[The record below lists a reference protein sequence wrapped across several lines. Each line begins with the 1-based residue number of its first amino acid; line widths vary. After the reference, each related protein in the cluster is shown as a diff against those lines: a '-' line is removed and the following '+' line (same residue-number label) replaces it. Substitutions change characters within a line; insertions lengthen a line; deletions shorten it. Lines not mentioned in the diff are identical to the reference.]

1 MARRLRQADVGV
13 RVLPARA
20 VTREF
25 RYAVLGLGGIGS
37 AALYRLAHRSAGE
50 VIGFERFELGHARG
64 ASEDHSRI
72 IRRSYHTPGYV
83 RLADSA
89 YRAWE
94 EVERESGTELLVR
107 TGGLDL
113 WPAGAAIPAEDY
125 TGSMR
130 AEGVAFEELDVAEV
144 MRRWPQWKLDDG
156 TRAVFQEDGGLV
168 AASRANQV
176 HRDLAAAHGAVLRD
190 RAPVTAIRD
199 ADGELELEAGG
210 ERYRVGTLVVSADA
224 WTNEV
229 LAMLGVRP
237 LPLTITK
244 EQVVYFDGPEDFSP
258 ERFPVWIW
266 MDDPAFYGVP
276 SFGEPG
282 PKAGQDVGGAEIGDP
297 DDRGE
302 GPDPSA
308 LRRVRAFVEEH
319 LPATGPVRSVKAC
332 TYAMPPDRD
341 FVLDRLPEHPNVLV
355 ALGAAH
361 GFKFAAWFGKALADL
376 AVDARTDA
384 NLSAFAIDRPVLRM
398 ANPPKAFLV

>member
-1 MARRLRQADVGV
+1 
-13 RVLPARA
+13 

-37 AALYRLAHRSAGE
+37 AALYRLARRVPGE
-50 VIGFERFELGHARG
+50 VIGFERFELGHGRG

-83 RLADSA
+83 RLADPA

-94 EVERESGTELLVR
+94 EIERESGSELLIR

-130 AEGVAFEELDVAEV
+130 AEGVPFEELDAGEV

-156 TRAVFQEDGGLV
+156 TRAVFQKDGGLV
-168 AASRANQV
+168 AASKANSV
-176 HRDLAAAHGAVLRD
+176 HRDLAAAHGALLRD
-190 RAPVTAIRD
+190 RSPVTAIRD
-199 ADGELELEAGG
+199 AGGEMELEAGG
-210 ERYRVGTLVVSADA
+210 ERYRVATLVVAADG
-224 WTNEV
+224 WTNQV
-229 LAMLGVRP
+229 LAMLGIRA
-237 LPLTITK
+237 LPLTITE
-244 EQVVYFDGPEDFSP
+244 EQVVYFEGPEDFAP
-258 ERFPVWIW
+258 GRFPVWIW

-276 SFGEPG
+276 AFGEPG
-282 PKAGQDVGGAEIGDP
+282 PKAGQDVGGPEIDDP
-297 DDRGE
+297 DDRDNE
-302 GPDPSA
+302 PDPSA
-308 LRRVRAFVEEH
+308 LQRVRGFVEEH
-319 LPATGPVRSVKAC
+319 LPGAGPVRFAHTC

-341 FVLDRLPEHPNVLV
+341 FVLDRLSEHPNVLV

-361 GFKFAAWFGKALADL
+361 GFKFAAWFGIALAEL
-376 AVDARTDA
+376 AVDGPIDA
-384 NLSAFAIDRPVLRM
+384 DVSAFTIDRPVLRM

>member
-1 MARRLRQADVGV
+1 
-13 RVLPARA
+13 

-37 AALYRLAHRSAGE
+37 AALYRLARRAPGE
-50 VIGFERFELGHARG
+50 AIGFERFELGHPHG

-72 IRRSYHTPGYV
+72 VRRSYHTPSYV
-83 RLADSA
+83 RLAEAA

-94 EVERESGTELLVR
+94 EVERESGSELLVR

-113 WPAGAAIPAEDY
+113 WPADAAIPVEDY

-130 AEGVAFEELDVAEV
+130 TEGVPFEELDAGEV

-156 TRAVFQEDGGLV
+156 TRAVFQEDGGFV
-168 AASRANQV
+168 AASVANRT

-199 ADGELELEAGG
+199 AGGELELEAGG
-210 ERYRVGTLVVSADA
+210 ERYRVGTLLVAADA
-224 WTNEV
+224 WTQAV
-229 LAMLGVRP
+229 LAMLGTRP

-244 EQVVYFDGPEDFSP
+244 EQVVYFDGPEDLSA

-276 SFGEPG
+276 AFGEPG
-282 PKAGQDVGGAEIGDP
+282 PKAGQDVGGPEMEDP
-297 DDRGE
+297 DDRGDE
-302 GPDPSA
+302 PDPSS
-308 LRRVRAFVEEH
+308 LHRVRGFVEEH
-319 LPATGPVRSVKAC
+319 LPAAGPVRLTRTC
-332 TYAMPPDRD
+332 TYTMPPDRD
-341 FVLDRLPEHPNVLV
+341 FVLDRVPEHPNVLV

-361 GFKFAAWFGKALADL
+361 GFKFAAWFGKALAEL
-376 AVDARTDA
+376 AVEGLTDA
-384 NLSAFAIDRPVLRM
+384 DVSPFAIDRPALTE
-398 ANPPKAFLV
+398 ANPPKRFLL

>member
-1 MARRLRQADVGV
+1 
-13 RVLPARA
+13 

-130 AEGVAFEELDVAEV
+130 AEDVAFEELEAGEV

-156 TRAVFQEDGGLV
+156 THAVFQEDSGLV
-168 AASRANQV
+168 AASKANRV
-176 HRDLAAAHGAVLRD
+176 HRDWAAAHGAVLRD
-190 RAPVTAIRD
+190 RAPVTAIQD
-199 ADGELELEAGG
+199 TGGELELEAGG
-210 ERYRVGTLVVSADA
+210 ERYRVDNLVVAADG
-224 WTNEV
+224 WTNQV
-229 LAMLGVRP
+229 LAMLEVRP
-237 LPLTITK
+237 LPLTTTK

-276 SFGEPG
+276 AFGEPG
-282 PKAGQDVGGAEIGDP
+282 PKVGQDVGGPEIEDP
-297 DDRGE
+297 DDRGDE
-302 GPDPSA
+302 PDPSS
-308 LRRVRAFVEEH
+308 LHRVRGFVEEH
-319 LPATGPVRSVKAC
+319 LPTAGAGRSVRPC
-332 TYAMPPDRD
+332 TYTMTPDRD

-355 ALGAAH
+355 GLGSAH
-361 GFKFAAWFGKALADL
+361 GFKFAAWFGKVLADL
-376 AVDARTDA
+376 AVDGRTDA
-384 NLSAFAIDRPVLRM
+384 DLSAFAIDRPVLRM
-398 ANPPKAFLV
+398 ADPPKAFLV

>member
-1 MARRLRQADVGV
+1 
-13 RVLPARA
+13 
-20 VTREF
+20 VTREY

-37 AALYRLAHRSAGE
+37 AAVYRLARRAPGE
-50 VIGFERFELGHARG
+50 VIGLERFELGHSRG

-113 WPAGAAIPAEDY
+113 WPAGAAIPVEDY

-130 AEGVAFEELDVAEV
+130 AEGVAFEELEAAEV

-168 AASRANQV
+168 AASVANRV

-224 WTNEV
+224 WTNQV

-244 EQVVYFDGPEDFSP
+244 EQVVYLEGPEDFSS
-258 ERFPVWIW
+258 ERSPVWIW

-276 SFGEPG
+276 PFGEPG
-282 PKAGQDVGGAEIGDP
+282 PKVGQDVGGPAIEDP
-297 DDRGE
+297 DDRGDE
-302 GPDPSA
+302 PDAPA
-308 LRRVRAFVEEH
+308 LDRVRGFVEEH
-319 LPATGPVRSVKAC
+319 LPGAGAVRSVRPC
-332 TYAMPPDRD
+332 TYTMTPDRD
-341 FVLDRLPEHPNVLV
+341 FVLDRLPEDPNVLV

-376 AVDARTDA
+376 AVDGHTDA
-384 NLSAFAIDRPVLRM
+384 DVSPFAIDRPALTE
-398 ANPPKAFLV
+398 ANPPKRFLL

>member
-1 MARRLRQADVGV
+1 
-13 RVLPARA
+13 

-25 RYAVLGLGGIGS
+25 RYAVLGQGGIGS
-37 AALYRLAHRSAGE
+37 AALYRLARRAPGE
-50 VIGFERFELGHARG
+50 VMGFERFELGHGRG

-83 RLADSA
+83 RLAEAA

-94 EVERESGTELLVR
+94 EVERESGAELFVR

-113 WPAGAAIPAEDY
+113 WPADAAIPVEDY

-130 AEGVAFEELDVAEV
+130 AEGVPFEELDAGEV

-168 AASRANQV
+168 AASLANRT

-199 ADGELELEAGG
+199 AGDELELEAGG
-210 ERYRVGTLVVSADA
+210 ERYRIGTLVVAADA
-224 WTNEV
+224 WTNGV
-229 LAMLGVRP
+229 LAMLGARP

-244 EQVVYFDGPEDFSP
+244 EQVVYLDVTDDFSAD
-258 ERFPVWIW
+258 RFPAWIW

-276 SFGEPG
+276 AFGEPG
-282 PKAGQDVGGAEIGDP
+282 PKVGQDVGGREIEDP
-297 DDRGE
+297 DDRGDE
-302 GPDPSA
+302 PDPSA
-308 LRRVRAFVEEH
+308 VDRVRGFVEEY
-319 LPATGPVRSVKAC
+319 LPGAGAVRSVRPC
-332 TYAMPPDRD
+332 TYTMTPDRD

-361 GFKFAAWFGKALADL
+361 GFKFAAWFGRALADL
-376 AVDARTDA
+376 AVDARTEAD
-384 NLSAFAIDRPVLRM
+384 LSAFTIDRPVLRM